1 MNAMLVVLGGGLGA
15 LCRFAVSALSTRY
28 LGNGFAWGT
37 LIVNVLGCF
46 FIGLAA
52 GFLERLSMPRS
63 LWLLLV
69 TGFLGGF
76 TTFSTFSLETF
87 QMLGSG
93 SVVKALASIASNVV
107 LGLVACGAGLAT
119 AFALVARISR

>member
-1 MNAMLVVLGGGLGA
+1 MLVAFGGGFGA
-15 LCRFAVSALSTRY
+15 LCRFGVSALSTRY
-28 LGNGFAWGT
+28 MGDGFAWGT

-46 FIGLAA
+46 LVGLAA
-52 GFLERLSMPRS
+52 GFMERLSMPRS

-87 QMLGSG
+87 QMLGNG
-93 SVVKALASIASNVV
+93 SVVKACSSIAANVV
-107 LGLVACGAGLAT
+107 LGLLACGSGLAT
-119 AFALVARISR
+119 AFALVPRTIS